1 MHNQHATRFPAPSLT
16 PSLQRKIT
24 AMFDHRDNLEQ
35 NRKDRTSSREMAR
48 KLYLSYPT
56 CALAEDPETEY
67 SIRNRF
73 ALLYNV
79 PLSSVQIIGSAKTGF
94 SLIKK
99 SAFAAKTSDLDVA
112 IIDGRLFYQFWEDAY
127 DTSRGFEANRFQDP
141 LQEGQPIVGGGQRRF
156 LSLLQR
162 GIIAPDF
169 LPPGHLRQRLIA
181 DADRISANYK
191 KHFAKISAF
200 FYASELFF
208 QSKQQ
213 DAVEKHWQEAK

>member
-1 MHNQHATRFPAPSLT
+1 
-16 PSLQRKIT
+16 
-24 AMFDHRDNLEQ
+24 MFDHRGNLEE
-35 NRKDRTSSREMAR
+35 NRKCRTTAREMAR

-67 SIRNRF
+67 AIRNRF
-73 ALLYNV
+73 ALMYQV

-99 SAFAAKTSDLDVA
+99 SNFTSKISDLDVA
-112 IIDGRLFYQFWEDAY
+112 VIDGRLFYQFWEDAY

-141 LQEGQPIVGGGQRRF
+141 LKDGKVIVGGGQQRF
-156 LSLLQR
+156 LSYLQR
-162 GIIAPDF
+162 GIIAPDY

-181 DADRISANYK
+181 DAERISSDYEQ
-191 KHFAKISAF
+191 HFAKISAF

-208 QSKQQ
+208 QSKQK
-213 DAVEKHWQEAK
+213 DAVELHWQEA

>member
-1 MHNQHATRFPAPSLT
+1 
-16 PSLQRKIT
+16 
-24 AMFDHRDNLEQ
+24 MFDHRENLEE
-35 NRKDRTSSREMAR
+35 NRKIRTSSREMAR

-73 ALLYNV
+73 ALLYQV

-99 SAFAAKTSDLDVA
+99 SNFTPALSDLDIAV
-112 IIDGRLFYQFWEDAY
+112 IYGRLFYQVWEDAY
-127 DTSRGFEANRFQDP
+127 ETSHGFEANRFQDP
-141 LQEGQPIVGGGQRRF
+141 LDQNSVVIVGGGQQRF
-156 LSLLQR
+156 LSYLQR

-169 LPPGHLRQRLIA
+169 LPSGTLRQRLIG
-181 DADRISANYK
+181 DAARISTGFK
-191 KHFAKISAF
+191 KNFSKISAF

-208 QSKQQ
+208 QKKQI
-213 DAVEKHWQEAK
+213 DAVEKHWNDAQ